1 MSEFGEQFQIVRKS
15 KCDSEIMSL
24 FMAIVTPVAN
34 SDTGNRTV
42 RKEMTTTIAVHFVD
56 RHHQSDIHH
65 TPHVAM
71 TNTNVIALSD
81 NNDPIRIAVIVTM
94 ADTNDMNVKL
104 VKTTKTGTTTDMNAT
119 SQTLALVNVV
129 NLMSLM
135 KTTEENVKNAKIKLN
150 LPRRRSLTD
159 LT

>member
-1 MSEFGEQFQIVRKS
+1 
-15 KCDSEIMSL
+15 MSL
-24 FMAIVTPVAN
+24 FMANVTPVAK

-42 RKEMTTTIAVHFVD
+42 RKEMTTTIAVHFVVHFVD

-119 SQTLALVNVV
+119 SQTLALMNVV